1 MADLCGVGLEY
12 PMLRR
17 TRITTIVT
25 AVLATTLILTTA
37 CGGGV
42 GGSSADRH
50 VDRPVVRSFS
60 PFLSP
65 IDFGNLQQN
74 PTFSNNALTSSTD
87 PRFPGEIVITFQ
99 ESTVIDFGTVFLG
112 GSPALG
118 VDPSALQITQE
129 IPGVGNI
136 TIPVEVLSASAP
148 FTDPATGLPV
158 TPTEPLD
165 HVIRCQPLPP
175 FASAGAGNNG
185 TGFVTNMPDG
195 QYTIGVFKNIRNTE
209 SKEMV
214 RGPVFHSFF
223 VGANDTIRPRVLS
236 TNPVNGEQNV
246 GAGAPPPAAPPGVE
260 GIADVTT
267 NVFGPTSPDIT
278 IRFTEGITATTVNAN
293 NITVVDA
300 GAFVPGGG
308 APPQLAPAP
317 GFPKLKS
324 DNDRETLPSNG
335 HEIIWRVDPT
345 TGGFPF
351 GTQIQ
356 VTVIGEDPDTNGNP
370 TNQAP
375 IADLA
380 GNKMELSDSF
390 QFQTVAPPDLP
401 NCPFPEYA
409 IWWSAS
415 DRVGVID
422 SVNQQGLADQFTG
435 AQQFPL
441 GVPENV
447 LPPFNDTIA
456 TAANIPNFSPGE
468 ILIDTRTAFQT
479 HHSWAYVQSAE
490 SGQIAIVH
498 TKNMIPVALINTP
511 TPGGIATQTANQG
524 AKVLLVTNS
533 SANTITAFSL
543 ANITPGV
550 QFLNGPIFITKVTPT
565 GNTPAGVAISAPPA
579 PALIPDHWNRDG
591 PFSGPGNEVIMYVDK
606 TDGVVNTTTL
616 ASDEPVKQFALGVG
630 SAPNDISMSPCFGG
644 PVVMFAAISQG
655 GLSGQGKVAYY
666 IAGPGCTTGASTPQ
680 RPDSIVGDLTGFD
693 GPAGLDNLFVPFNSA
708 FWAVAESGTDSIS
721 TLGFVTGTFNIPDII
736 SRFDNVGNNPTSI
749 AHRPSYFPPCIAI
762 AGSTGCLG
770 PLPLG
775 YQYKGTQ
782 QLVNQR
788 GLNGTDTTFDPSTD
802 LYVCARG
809 EGKVTVIDQ
818 VSGALSFYSPIPIP
832 GIRQVAST
840 ASQ

>member
-1 MADLCGVGLEY
+1 
-12 PMLRR
+12 MLRS
-17 TRITTIVT
+17 TRIVPAALVVIAATSLLVT
-25 AVLATTLILTTA
+25 G
-37 CGGGV
+37 CGGI
-42 GGSSADRH
+42 GGSPASDH

-65 IDFGNLQQN
+65 IDFANLQQN
-74 PTFSNNALTSSTD
+74 PTFTNNALTVSTD
-87 PRFPGEIVITFQ
+87 PRFPGEIVINFQ
-99 ESTVIDFGTVFLG
+99 EDTAILFSSLFLG

-118 VDPSALQITQE
+118 VDPSALQVTQE

-136 TIPVEVLSASAP
+136 QIAIEILEPTAP
-148 FTDPATGLPV
+148 YTDPVTGLPV
-158 TPTEPLD
+158 VPIQPLD
-165 HVIRCQPLPP
+165 HIIRCQPLPP
-175 FASAGAGNNG
+175 FANAGPNNNASG
-185 TGFVTNMPDG
+185 WVTSMPDG
-195 QYTIGVFKNIRNTE
+195 QYTIAAFKNIKNTE
-209 SKEMV
+209 NKEMV
-214 RGPVFHSFF
+214 KGPVFHAFT
-223 VGANDTIRPRVLS
+223 VGAKDTIRPRVLT

-246 GAGAPPPAAPPGVE
+246 GAGAPPPAVPPGVE
-260 GIADVTT
+260 GVADVTT

-293 NITVVDA
+293 NITVIDA

-335 HEIIWRVDPT
+335 HEILWRVDPT

-356 VTVIGEDPDTNGNP
+356 VTIVGEDPDGNGMP

-380 GNKMELSDSF
+380 GNKMEFSDSF
-390 QFQTVAPPDLP
+390 QFQTLAPPDLP

-422 SVNQQGLADQFTG
+422 TVNQQGLADQFTG

-456 TAANIPNFSPGE
+456 NSTNIPNFSPGE
-468 ILIDTRTAFQT
+468 ILIDTRTSFAE
-479 HHSWAYVQSAE
+479 HHSWAYVQSAD
-490 SGQIAIVH
+490 SGQVAIIQ

-511 TPGGIATQTANQG
+511 SPGGIACQTANQG

-533 SANTITAFSL
+533 SANTFTAYSL
-543 ANITPGV
+543 GNVTPGA
-550 QFLNGPIFITKVTPT
+550 QFLNGPIFINSITPT
-565 GNTPAGVAISAPPA
+565 GNTPTGITISAPPA
-579 PALIPDHWNRDG
+579 PALIPDHWNREG
-591 PFSGPGNEVIMYVDK
+591 PFTGPGNEVVMYIDK

-616 ASDEPVKQFALGVG
+616 ASDEPVKQFALGAG
-630 SAPNDISMSPCFGG
+630 SSPNDISLSPCFGN
-644 PVVMFAAISQG
+644 PVIMFASISQG

-666 IAGPGCTTGASTPQ
+666 IAGPGCVTGASTPA

-693 GPAGLDNLFVPFNSA
+693 GPAGLDNVFIPLTSQA
-708 FWAVAESGTDSIS
+708 FWAVAESGSDAIS
-721 TLGFVTGTFNIPDII
+721 TLGFVTGTFNVPAII
-736 SRFDNVGNNPTSI
+736 SRFDEIGNNPTSL
-749 AHRPSYFPPCIAI
+749 AHRPSYFPPCIAPI
-762 AGSTGCLG
+762 GSLGCNG

-775 YQYKGTQ
+775 YQYSGTQ
-782 QLVNQR
+782 QNANQR
-788 GLNGTDTTFDPSTD
+788 GVNATDATWDNASE
-802 LYVCARG
+802 LYICAAG
-809 EGKVTVIDQ
+809 EGKVTVIEQ
-818 VSGALSFYSPIPIP
+818 VSGALSFYSPVPIP
-832 GIRQVAST
+832 GVRRVAST